1 MSGGAPCRRA
11 VRSALHPRG
20 AALELKLLSKGCQPP
35 TFCTYNVRTS
45 LGVCE
50 ATAMQAKLRRSVAR
64 LWGLKQLST
73 SFGSFNSVFLFR
85 FRAKVLEKTQEASR
99 LGQPYKPLP
108 DGAPHL
114 RAHVI
119 IHSLS
124 TLVSMPAVHAL
135 AGVRCDVVAHGVKR
149 EPLKVVELFEL
160 GQDPKPVTKSD
171 SGRNR
176 PQPGSRGSRWVQWA
190 VARQPNSS
198 EATAM

>member
-1 MSGGAPCRRA
+1 
-11 VRSALHPRG
+11 
-20 AALELKLLSKGCQPP
+20 
-35 TFCTYNVRTS
+35 
-45 LGVCE
+45 
-50 ATAMQAKLRRSVAR
+50 MQAKLRRSVAR

-135 AGVRCDVVAHGVKR
+135 AGVRCDVVAHGVER

-171 SGRNR
+171 S
-176 PQPGSRGSRWVQWA
+176 V
-190 VARQPNSS
+190 
-198 EATAM
+198 

>member
-1 MSGGAPCRRA
+1 M
-11 VRSALHPRG
+11 
-20 AALELKLLSKGCQPP
+20 
-35 TFCTYNVRTS
+35 
-45 LGVCE
+45 
-50 ATAMQAKLRRSVAR
+50 
-64 LWGLKQLST
+64 
-73 SFGSFNSVFLFR
+73 
-85 FRAKVLEKTQEASR
+85 
-99 LGQPYKPLP
+99 YKPLP

-124 TLVSMPAVHAL
+124 TLVSMPAVRAL
-135 AGVRCDVVAHGVKR
+135 AGVRCDVVAHGVER

-176 PQPGSRGSRWVQWA
+176 PQPGSRVSRWVQWA

>member
-1 MSGGAPCRRA
+1 MY
-11 VRSALHPRG
+11 
-20 AALELKLLSKGCQPP
+20 
-35 TFCTYNVRTS
+35 TI
-45 LGVCE
+45 
-50 ATAMQAKLRRSVAR
+50 
-64 LWGLKQLST
+64 
-73 SFGSFNSVFLFR
+73 VFLFR
-85 FRAKVLEKTQEASR
+85 AKGLEKTQEASR

-135 AGVRCDVVAHGVKR
+135 AGVRCDVVAHGVER

-171 SGRNR
+171 S
-176 PQPGSRGSRWVQWA
+176 V
-190 VARQPNSS
+190 
-198 EATAM
+198 